1 MISSKG
7 HSSQVSYPRSEAQLE
22 DCIKRL
28 AEAKLF
34 AIDLEFDRDH
44 YTYGFDLCL
53 MQVATHDHCFLID
66 PKEGVPAEKIFP
78 LLESKDIQKIAHCSG
93 EDLRLLHSMNC
104 IPQNI
109 VDTEIYAKLLNYE
122 RTSLSAMLQLFFDV
136 ELNKKMQKIN
146 WNIRPLSDEQIHYAA
161 NDVLYLV
168 PLKTILEKEAAEKGL
183 LDFIAE
189 ENQLLSTT
197 IHSNAPKT
205 NFLKQNDLRFL
216 SAFDQYV
223 LNEMFRHRD
232 KIARKFNK
240 PAHHIMPESLLRTI
254 ALGKDAIP
262 ADLDGV
268 HYSLKSPKGRRDFF
282 QKLENV
288 KLEAKAKELD
298 KRKNNR
304 VGKKNGEIFPEG
316 FGREWMEEQKAH
328 FKTIQ
333 QAIAEKY
340 GEHSMRFI
348 ISTTLVTSLLN
359 QQTSLKELKTD
370 SRKRIIRDTA
380 NSLQVDLSAFE

>member
-1 MISSKG
+1 MVNNKG
-7 HSSQVSYPRSEAQLE
+7 HSSHVSYVRSEAQLE
-22 DCIKRL
+22 DCINRL
-28 AEAKLF
+28 ADAKLF

-53 MQVATHDHCFLID
+53 MQVATRDHCFLID
-66 PKEGVPAEKIFP
+66 PKEGVAAEKIFP
-78 LLESKDIQKIAHCSG
+78 VLESKDIQKIAHCSG
-93 EDLRLLHSMNC
+93 EDLRLLHSLNC

-146 WNIRPLSDEQIHYAA
+146 WNIRPLSEEQIHYAA

-168 PLKTILEKEAAEKGL
+168 PLKAILEKEAMEKGL
-183 LDFIAE
+183 LDFIEE

-216 SAFDQYV
+216 SAYDQYV
-223 LNEMFRHRD
+223 LNEMFRYRD

-240 PAHHIMPESLLRTI
+240 PAHHIMKESLLRTI
-254 ALGKDAIP
+254 ALGRDEIPGELDA
-262 ADLDGV
+262 V
-268 HYSLKSPKGRRDFF
+268 HYSLKSPKGKSDLF
-282 QKLENV
+282 QKLEDV
-288 KLEAKAKELD
+288 KQEAKLKELD
-298 KRKNNR
+298 KKRGNR
-304 VGKKNGEIFPEG
+304 SIKKNGEVFEEV
-316 FGREWMEEQKAH
+316 FSREWVEEQRTN

-333 QAIAEKY
+333 TAIAEKY

-348 ISTTLVTSLLN
+348 ISSTLITSLLS
-359 QQTSLKELKTD
+359 QQTTLKELKTA
-370 SRKRIIRDTA
+370 SRRRIIRDTA
-380 NSLQVDLSAFE
+380 KNLEVDISAFE